1 MKLTLSSKNKENQR
15 KMSTANNVTEYTS
28 KITVNIQPM
37 KRYPYC
43 LVWTSVPLIT
53 TILPCFCHTGI
64 TDSHGTVFDFG
75 YSRYVSRDDLSY
87 GGLKKVVQ
95 LFPSDAEKKLW
106 DSSIKKNR
114 SVYRKK
120 EYSFCGENGEMFCAS
135 ILNMVNYKGKN
146 DYRQYDIWKLNWKY
160 GRYVSKCEIVKT
172 YLGIG
177 VLVVVIIIIIVV
189 TSV

>member
-1 MKLTLSSKNKENQR
+1 MDISSFNHY
-15 KMSTANNVTEYTS
+15 YTS
-28 KITVNIQPM
+28 LFWSYWYN
-37 KRYPYC
+37 R
-43 LVWTSVPLIT
+43 L
-53 TILPCFCHTGI
+53 
-64 TDSHGTVFDFG
+64 SHGTIFDFG
-75 YSRYVSRDDLSY
+75 YSRYVSRDALSY

-172 YLGIG
+172 YLEIG
-177 VLVVVIIIIIVV
+177 VLVVVIITACLPLNNIFFIIINLFN
-189 TSV
+189 

>member
-53 TILPCFCHTGI
+53 TILPCFGHTGI
-64 TDSHGTVFDFG
+64 TDSHGTIFDFG
-75 YSRYVSRDDLSY
+75 YSRYVSRDALSY

-106 DSSIKKNR
+106 DSSIKK
-114 SVYRKK
+114 K
-120 EYSFCGENGEMFCAS
+120 M
-135 ILNMVNYKGKN
+135 
-146 DYRQYDIWKLNWKY
+146 
-160 GRYVSKCEIVKT
+160 
-172 YLGIG
+172 
-177 VLVVVIIIIIVV
+177 
-189 TSV
+189 